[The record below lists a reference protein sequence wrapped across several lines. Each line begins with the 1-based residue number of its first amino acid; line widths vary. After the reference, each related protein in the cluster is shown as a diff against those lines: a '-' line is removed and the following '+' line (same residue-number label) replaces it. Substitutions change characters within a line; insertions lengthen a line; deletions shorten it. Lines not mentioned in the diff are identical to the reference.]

1 MAARSPITEEEIGR
15 KENATLRF
23 IQSYIMEH
31 GYAPSMEEIAEAIP
45 AKNGNPASASV
56 VARYMRKLRELGYI
70 ETEPKVARSTRV
82 TDRGAYKL
90 LTEQR
95 KV

>member
-1 MAARSPITEEEIGR
+1 MPARSPITEEEIER
-15 KENATLRF
+15 KELAILRF
-23 IQSYIMEH
+23 IQTYITEH
-31 GYAPSMEEIAEAIP
+31 YYPPSMAEIAGAIP
-45 AKNGNPASASV
+45 AKNGNPSSASV
-56 VARYMRKLRELGYI
+56 IARYLLKLEELGYI
-70 ETEPKVARSTRV
+70 TSQPKVARSIRV